1 MDCSPP
7 GSSVHGDSPD
17 KNTGVGCHF
26 LLQGIFLTQRLN
38 PGLLRCRKILYHWAT
53 WEAHLG
59 VSDPQS
65 EVLRCL
71 GVCVT
76 WMWGHWDICVSL
88 SQAVTSFGCLGVY
101 MWECVVSKLYLRLWS
116 FWILCGSFSMC
127 TSHTSEHVQ
136 VSELICIWPWHEFS
150 EIFVGPLPWL
160 WGVWYF
166 EGWHPWLLTSLN
178 FWGFLLNWGHIAVLR
193 YV

>member
-17 KNTGVGCHF
+17 KNTGVGCHS
-26 LLQGIFLTQRLN
+26 LLQGIFLTQRSN
-38 PGLLRCRKILYHWAT
+38 PGLLHCRKILYHWAT
-53 WEAHLG
+53 WEARLG

-88 SQAVTSFGCLGVY
+88 SQAVTSFGCLGVC

-116 FWILCGSFSMC
+116 FWILCGS
-127 TSHTSEHVQ
+127 TSQCVPLTLLSTCK
-136 VSELICIWPWHEFS
+136 SLSW
-150 EIFVGPLPWL
+150 FVFDRGMSCPKSL
-160 WGVWYF
+160 WVHYHGCEVF
-166 EGWHPWLLTSLN
+166 D
-178 FWGFLLNWGHIAVLR
+178 ILR
-193 YV
+193 VGIPDY